1 MTASI
6 PQVFMVIYMADLSSD
21 INTKSTLIEIRN
33 LKGINIQ
40 IILNVTNEYLSKNF
54 TAKLCKDNKNGV
66 R

>member
-6 PQVFMVIYMADLSSD
+6 PQAFMVIYMADLSSD

-40 IILNVTNEYLSKNF
+40 IILNVTNEYSSK
-54 TAKLCKDNKNGV
+54 KLYNKTV
-66 R
+66 QR